1 MPRKLLV
8 AIEIAD
14 SRLVHMLQ
22 EKLQEIP
29 HLEMTQWFD
38 SAGEKGPLAVKGAPD
53 IIILD
58 DPTDGPSIFHRLKPI
73 RQNFPHAAVFV
84 VSGNQFPQH
93 IVEVMKAG
101 VSEYLVTPIND
112 KIFKNAVEDVRTNLA
127 TAGQISRGTIYS
139 FISAKGG
146 LGSTVLAVNS
156 ACALA
161 KHKQSRVALFDMSFQ
176 SGDATV
182 LLDLYPQT
190 TMSDVVRNYHRLDSS
205 FLLAAMTKHSSGLE
219 FMAAP
224 NNPEDCESIKGTHVS
239 HVLDLARKIYDQVIV
254 DCTSMSINEC
264 NIEIF
269 NASETIFLV
278 TDMSVPAIRNCSRLI
293 KLMQKIGIDP
303 IHIEVVVNR
312 VIKGG
317 ALSLDDVEKN
327 LDKKAYWLVPNDF
340 KGVVSSI
347 NKGEPLLIGNS
358 GLPLAKNITQ
368 FVEKMKSPDSSQGFR
383 GIRGTFGKAI

>member
-14 SRLVHMLQ
+14 NRLVHMLQ
-22 EKLQEIP
+22 EKLREIP
-29 HLEMTQWFD
+29 NLEMTQWFD
-38 SAGEKGPLAVKGAPD
+38 SAGEKGPIAVKGSPD
-53 IIILD
+53 IVMLD
-58 DPTDGPSIFHRLKPI
+58 DPTDGPSIFNRLKPI

-112 KIFKNAVEDVRTNLA
+112 KILKNAVEDVRTNLA

-146 LGSTVLAVNS
+146 LGSTVIAVNS

-161 KHKQSRVALFDMSFQ
+161 KNKQSHVALFDMSFQ

-190 TMSDVVRNYHRLDSS
+190 TMSDVVRNFHRLDSS

-224 NNPEDCESIKGTHVS
+224 NNPEDYESIKGTHVS

-269 NASETIFLV
+269 NASEIIFLV

-303 IHIEVVVNR
+303 KHIEVVVNR

-347 NKGEPLLIGNS
+347 NKGEPYLLEIRVCRWLKTSPNLS
-358 GLPLAKNITQ
+358 KN
-368 FVEKMKSPDSSQGFR
+368 
-383 GIRGTFGKAI
+383 

>member
-22 EKLQEIP
+22 EKLGEIP
-29 HLEMTQWFD
+29 NLEMTQWFD
-38 SAGEKGPLAVKGAPD
+38 SAGGKGSLADKGSPD
-53 IIILD
+53 IIVID
-58 DPTDGPSIFHRLKPI
+58 DLTDGPSIFNRLAPI
-73 RQNFPHAAVFV
+73 RQKFPHAAVFV

-112 KIFKNAVEDVRTNLA
+112 KILQSAIEEVRLQRA
-127 TAGQISRGTIYS
+127 SVGEISRGSIYS
-139 FISAKGG
+139 FISSKGG
-146 LGSTVLAVNS
+146 LGSTVIAVNT
-156 ACALA
+156 ACAMA
-161 KHKQSRVALFDMSFQ
+161 RYKDSRVALFDMSFQ
-176 SGDATV
+176 SGDAGV

-224 NNPEDCESIKGTHVS
+224 NSPEECDIIKGEHVS
-239 HVLDLARKIYDQVIV
+239 HVLDLARKIYDQVVI
-254 DCTSMSINEC
+254 DCTSMSINES

-269 NASETIFLV
+269 NASEIIFLV
-278 TDMSVPAIRNCSRLI
+278 TDMSVPAIRNCSRVI
-293 KLMQKIGIDP
+293 KLMQKIGIDKT
-303 IHIEVVVNR
+303 HIEVVVNR

-317 ALSLDDVEKN
+317 ALSLNDVEKN
-327 LDKKAYWLVPNDF
+327 LDKTAYWLFPNDF

-347 NKGEPLLIGNS
+347 NKGEPLLVGNS
-358 GLPLAKNITQ
+358 GMPLAKNIAQ
-368 FVEKMKSPDSSQGFR
+368 FVEKLKSPESSRGFR
-383 GIRGTFGKAI
+383 GIRGTFGRAV

>member
-1 MPRKLLV
+1 MPRKLLI
-8 AIEIAD
+8 AIEITD
-14 SRLVHMLQ
+14 SRTVHMLQ
-22 EKLQEIP
+22 EKLREIP
-29 HLEMTQWFD
+29 NLEMTQWFD
-38 SAGEKGPLAVKGAPD
+38 SAGEKGPLAVKGSPD

-58 DPTDGPSIFHRLKPI
+58 DPTEGPSIFNRLKPI
-73 RQNFPHAAVFV
+73 RENFPHAAVFV

-101 VSEYLVTPIND
+101 VSEYLVIPIND
-112 KIFKNAVEDVRTNLA
+112 KVLKNAIEDVRTNLA

-161 KHKQSRVALFDMSFQ
+161 KDKQSRVALFDMSFQ

-205 FLLAAMTKHSSGLE
+205 FLLAAMTKHPTGLE

-224 NNPEDCESIKGTHVS
+224 NNPEECDTIKGTHVS
-239 HVLDLARKIYDQVIV
+239 HVLDLAKKIYDQVVV

-278 TDMSVPAIRNCSRLI
+278 TDMSVPSIRNCSRLI
-293 KLMQKIGIDP
+293 KLLAKIGIDSK
-303 IHIEVVVNR
+303 HIEVVINR

-317 ALSLDDVEKN
+317 ALSLADVEKN
-327 LDKKAYWLVPNDF
+327 LDKKAYWLFPNDF

-347 NKGEPLLIGNS
+347 NKGEPLLIGNAS
-358 GLPLAKNITQ
+358 MPLAKNIAQ
-368 FVEKMKSPDSSQGFR
+368 FIEKLKSPESSHGFR